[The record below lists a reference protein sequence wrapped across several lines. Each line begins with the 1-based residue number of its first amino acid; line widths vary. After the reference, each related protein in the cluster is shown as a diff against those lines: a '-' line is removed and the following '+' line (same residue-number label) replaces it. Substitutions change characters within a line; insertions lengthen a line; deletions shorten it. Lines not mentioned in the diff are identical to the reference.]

1 MVIGI
6 KDVFKLIGMIIISAC
21 AVFVCTLFLN
31 YNIDLRGIES
41 DIPAQSRA
49 LFDALVTMGKVISA
63 VSGGCLLL
71 TSVVM
76 LCFYIKHYIDS
87 HRQELGILKALG
99 YSNFRTARG
108 FRVFGLSVLVGTA
121 AGFAGAHCLM
131 PKFYSVQNE
140 DGLLPEFAPQFHPE
154 LLLFL
159 VILPTAAFALMS
171 VGYALIKLKTP
182 VLELLKGKSAANI
195 KTVKGGE
202 KAEPFFISFHKKFCG
217 RTLSLDHEILRKA
230 TRPKPTFLR
239 EMRRVTVRSRKSLVF
254 FIGFAAFCYSAMVQM
269 SLGIDKLASEMM
281 ALMTLMIGIILA
293 FVTLFIA
300 AATIV
305 RSNAKSVS
313 IMRVFGYSGKECSS
327 AVLNGYRPAAVIGF
341 AVGSAYQYLLLKIA
355 VEVMFKDVE
364 NVPEFDFNIRALII
378 AAISFV
384 VVYEAVILFCSRRL
398 GRLSLKEIM
407 LENN

>member
-1 MVIGI
+1 MVVGI

-21 AVFVCTLFLN
+21 AVFVCALFLN
-31 YNIDLRGIES
+31 YNLDLRGIEG

-49 LFDALVTMGKVISA
+49 LFDALVMMGKVISA
-63 VSGGCLLL
+63 VSGGCLLM

-108 FRVFGLSVLVGTA
+108 FWVFGLSVFIGTA
-121 AGFAGAHCLM
+121 IGFAGAHCLM

-140 DGLLPEFAPQFHPE
+140 DGLLPAFAPRFHTE

-159 VILPTAAFALMS
+159 VILPTAAFAVLS
-171 VGYALIKLKTP
+171 VGYGIIRLKTP

-202 KAEPFFISFHKKFCG
+202 K
-217 RTLSLDHEILRKA
+217 
-230 TRPKPTFLR
+230 PTFLR
-239 EMRRVTVRSRKSLVF
+239 EMKSATIRSRKSLVF

-269 SLGIDKLASEMM
+269 SLGVDKLASKMM
-281 ALMTLMIGIILA
+281 ALMTLMIGVILA

-300 AATIV
+300 TAAIV

-313 IMRVFGYSGKECSS
+313 IMRVFGYSGRECSQ
-327 AVLNGYRPAAVIGF
+327 AVLSGYLPAAVIGF
-341 AVGSAYQYLLLKIA
+341 AVGAAYQYLLLKIA

-364 NVPEFDFNIRALII
+364 NVPEFSFDLRALII
-378 AAISFV
+378 TALSFA
-384 VVYEAVILFCSRRL
+384 VVYEAVIFYCSRRL
-398 GRLSLKEIM
+398 GRLSLKQIM
-407 LENN
+407 LEND

>member
-41 DIPAQSRA
+41 EISAQSRA

-76 LCFYIKHYIDS
+76 LCFYIKHYIDQ

-99 YSNFRTARG
+99 YSKFRIARG
-108 FRVFGLSVLVGTA
+108 FWVFGLSVLIGTA
-121 AGFAGAHCLM
+121 IGFAGAHCLM

-140 DGLLPEFAPQFHPE
+140 DGLLPAFDPRFHTE

-171 VGYALIKLKTP
+171 VGYGLIKLKTP
-182 VLELLKGKSAANI
+182 VLELLKGKSTAN
-195 KTVKGGE
+195 VKHVRGGE
-202 KAEPFFISFHKKFCG
+202 
-217 RTLSLDHEILRKA
+217 
-230 TRPKPTFLR
+230 KPTFLR
-239 EMRRVTVRSRKSLVF
+239 EMKSATVRSRKSLVF
-254 FIGFAAFCYSAMVQM
+254 FIGFASFCYSAMVQM
-269 SLGIDKLASEMM
+269 SLCIDKLASEMM

-355 VEVMFKDVE
+355 VDVMFKDVE
-364 NVPEFDFNIRALII
+364 NVPEFDFNFRALIV
-378 AAISFV
+378 AAVSFV
-384 VVYEAVILFCSRRL
+384 IVYEAVIFFCSRRL
-398 GRLSLKEIM
+398 GKLSLKQIM
-407 LENN
+407 LDAE

>member
-31 YNIDLRGIES
+31 YNIDLRGIEGE
-41 DIPAQSRA
+41 IPAQSRA
-49 LFDALVTMGKVISA
+49 LFDALVTMGKVVSA

-108 FRVFGLSVLVGTA
+108 FWVFGLSVLVGTA
-121 AGFAGAHCLM
+121 AGFAGAYCLM

-140 DGLLPEFAPQFHPE
+140 DGLLPEFAPHFHTE

-159 VILPTAAFALMS
+159 VILPTAAFALLS
-171 VGYALIKLKTP
+171 VGYSLIKLRTP
-182 VLELLKGKSAANI
+182 VLELLKGKSTANI
-195 KTVKGGE
+195 KPVKGGE
-202 KAEPFFISFHKKFCG
+202 
-217 RTLSLDHEILRKA
+217 
-230 TRPKPTFLR
+230 KPTFLR
-239 EMRRVTVRSRKSLVF
+239 EMKSVTVRSRKSLVF

-269 SLGIDKLASEMM
+269 SLGVDKLASEMM
-281 ALMTLMIGIILA
+281 ALMTLMIGVILA

-300 AATIV
+300 TATIV
-305 RSNAKSVS
+305 RANAKSVA
-313 IMRVFGYSGKECSS
+313 IMRVFGYSDKECSR
-327 AVLNGYRPAAVIGF
+327 AVLSGYLPAAVVGF
-341 AVGSAYQYLLLKIA
+341 AIGAAYQYLLLKIA
-355 VEVMFKDVE
+355 VEVMFRDVE
-364 NVPEFDFNIRALII
+364 NVPEFSFNFNALII
-378 AAISFV
+378 AAISFA
-384 VVYEAVILFCSRRL
+384 VVYGAVIFYCSRRL
-398 GRLSLKEIM
+398 GKLTLKEIM
-407 LENN
+407 LDC

>member
-6 KDVFKLIGMIIISAC
+6 KDVFKLVGIIIISAC
-21 AVFVCTLFLN
+21 AVFVCALFLN
-31 YNIDLRGIES
+31 YNLDLRGIEGEIS
-41 DIPAQSRA
+41 AQSRA
-49 LFDALVTMGKVISA
+49 LFDALVTMGKVVSA
-63 VSGGCLLL
+63 VSGGCLLM

-108 FRVFGLSVLVGTA
+108 FWVFGLSVLIGTA

-131 PKFYSVQNE
+131 PKFYSVQNA
-140 DGLLPEFAPQFHPE
+140 DGMLPAFEPRFHTE

-159 VILPTAAFALMS
+159 VILPTAAFAALS
-171 VGYALIKLKTP
+171 VGYSLIKLRTP

-195 KTVKGGE
+195 KIVNRGE
-202 KAEPFFISFHKKFCG
+202 
-217 RTLSLDHEILRKA
+217 
-230 TRPKPTFLR
+230 KPTFLR
-239 EMRRVTVRSRKSLVF
+239 EMRHVTVKSRKSLVF

-269 SLGIDKLASEMM
+269 SLGVDKLASEMM
-281 ALMTLMIGIILA
+281 ALMTLMIGIVLA

-300 AATIV
+300 TATIV

-313 IMRVFGYSGKECSS
+313 IMRVFGYSGRECSG

-364 NVPEFDFNIRALII
+364 NVPEFDFNFRALIV
-378 AAISFV
+378 AAVSFA
-384 VVYEAVILFCSRRL
+384 VVYEAVIFFCSRKL
-398 GRLSLKEIM
+398 GKLSLKQIM
-407 LENN
+407 LDAE